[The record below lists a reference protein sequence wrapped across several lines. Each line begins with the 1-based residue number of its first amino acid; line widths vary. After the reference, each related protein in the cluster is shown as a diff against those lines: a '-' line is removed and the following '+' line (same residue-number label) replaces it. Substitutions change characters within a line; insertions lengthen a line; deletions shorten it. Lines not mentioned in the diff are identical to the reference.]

1 MFLLC
6 LPFLLMAFVARRVY
20 LIDTLI
26 TCVIISYCCS
36 DKLPQTWQLRAYK
49 CIIIQFQSLG
59 AKIGFSRLRWRCRKS
74 RVSSWR
80 PTEPVSFLAVSSLY
94 RLLAF
99 FGSYR
104 ICPLSKPATA
114 GPVLPTFLIPLP
126 PWSSTLL
133 LSTTWRV
140 LDNLPILT
148 AADSNP
154 TSSYN
159 LNSPLLDNITYSL
172 VLGIGTWASLR
183 EPLFC
188 SSQGIFDL

>member
-1 MFLLC
+1 M
-6 LPFLLMAFVARRVY
+6 ARRVY

-36 DKLPQTWQLRAYK
+36 DKLPQTRQLRAYK
-49 CIIIQFQSLG
+49 YIIIQFQSSR
-59 AKIGFSRLRWRCRKS
+59 AKIGLSRLRSRSRKS
-74 RVSSWR
+74 CVSFWK
-80 PTEPVSFLAVSSLY
+80 PTEQVSFLVVSSLY
-94 RLLAF
+94 RLPAF

-104 ICPLSKPATA
+104 ICPLSKAATA
-114 GPVLPTFLIPLP
+114 GPVLPTFLIPIP

-140 LDNLPILT
+140 LYNLPILT
-148 AADSNP
+148 AADSNLK
-154 TSSYN
+154 SSYN
-159 LNSPLLDNITYSL
+159 LNSLLLDNITYSL

-188 SSQGIFDL
+188 SSQSIFDL